1 VVGHRLLDL
10 VVGFFV
16 LIAMFALFF
25 LAFEASSIHD
35 GSSSNRYLVSAD
47 FDDTGSLMIKAPVRV
62 AGVKIGEVVA
72 VNLDRQTF
80 KAKVSFAIDK
90 VNDNLPKDSS
100 VSIMT
105 EGLLGSKYI
114 SLSPGFADQSLK
126 NGDVIEVTHSAII
139 LEDLIGKFLFKS

>member
-1 VVGHRLLDL
+1 MVGHRLLDL